1 MLALVNTSQRDVPR
15 PQSHVR
21 QDITSPTVPEATVLE
36 DRLCPGCKNPAVN
49 EQGGLVVAFGSH
61 VQKKAEREREKR
73 AGGSGS
79 TKSRERAA
87 RDHHAGN
94 NGALNSPTNSHAF
107 SGSRPSS
114 SRDQDTTQ
122 PIRSPIK
129 SYVSDAFAAAHQA
142 QSSSS
147 SFQPTPSSSL
157 YPSQSISVTTAPPIE
172 PNRPPPLHLIEPSI
186 TSEVECLNPVKQR
199 TLPVPGVSQDT
210 PGERRRSYDDGVR
223 PLNVLFGKE
232 SSIHKTSDNPLTTP
246 VVSNGLTARPS
257 RRDKRHSIN
266 PGISLPELN
275 THTSTQISQFT
286 VSPHSISSPANTSA
300 DRVPTLLSENG
311 RESHPSLSPL
321 REEFPSKF
329 PSSLRST
336 SHDNLQWSNSSR
348 HSSSS
353 GLAYADEQ
361 ELSRPL
367 SPTHFGDQTIVI
379 TVPPMA
385 VTVGSVPSSKART
398 KVGTEVTDP
407 NAGGSQSGDAC
418 LSSGTKELEV
428 LRSQR
433 SPDSIQHAESRRT
446 STASLGAQAQPRS
459 RSVSP
464 AHVPQNVESETNTDL
479 EAESPEDQTHF
490 QESLP
495 SLSLKDAKGSS
506 TLKEASVAEEADMT
520 SPSVESGSED
530 LSESSPVEYTSHSTF
545 IAPALPPIRLSLSS
559 NDFSELL
566 NSVGGFPSRI
576 SLSQLTKIPEGEKS
590 GTLDSP
596 PTAADLAADITP
608 TPRAPLLPPT
618 VEESEA
624 EDDTIKPQSS
634 LPSDSGHPPSEAR
647 NDAPPPPTKPS
658 KVNGVFRR
666 PSSSSASD
674 SSHSSRPKPAP
685 KSEHVDVSTVS
696 PTTHNRSVS
705 MKTRITLT
713 GPDSKM
719 STTLSEDGTDITVV
733 RLQEAVADARD
744 RGAQHLKMDRGFVEA
759 ILSTLETQKMEYL
772 QLRSKFDG
780 VKRTSKQYI
789 EGLTVAQTE
798 YDRELKARRDAE
810 AEVTR
815 LRVLLSGKVAKLTV
829 LSGDNRKEK
838 LRQQLSKELHDS
850 LSGLELD
857 LSNLKVERDMALAEV
872 EELEATKSG
881 SSEMPPAN
889 LGRSLTKRLE
899 SIKHQYKRD
908 LLPLT
913 REKESLQREIAELK
927 AVRDVFLEETT
938 VLNARNEELAQ
949 LSAAYSRR
957 METVPEVYPTTN
969 DYHDHGRGLSQ
980 LPYQSQQV
988 NISHSLSSSTSST
1001 LHDETMDLR
1010 SVKLHKQES
1019 DPTPSRSKFMNM
1031 KWGSRAKELTSP
1043 QAVATG
1049 ERKIALIPHNF
1060 QQLSILRFT
1069 RCDHCGDKMWGSQLR
1084 CTVCPI
1090 STHVRCVNH
1099 LQISCIQQASNVQ
1112 SELIPASLLPS
1123 MFGRDLIEQAR
1134 ADARGEDRQVPVIVE
1149 KCIQAVEAIALEYEG
1164 IYRKTG
1170 GAGQSKLIT
1179 QLFERGDYTSFD
1191 LRDSDRF
1198 NDICSVTS
1206 VLKNYFRSLP
1216 VPLLTYD
1223 HHDDFMTA
1231 VQIKD
1236 HAARDATL
1244 LNLVN
1249 KLPDVHYYTLRM
1261 LMLHLHRVRD
1271 FADINKM
1278 NARNIGVVFG
1288 PTLMRPRD
1296 PAQEFNDM
1304 AGKAI
1309 AIEWLVENAPRIFN
1323 IQDNSG
1329 YQA

>member
-49 EQGGLVVAFGSH
+49 EQGGLVVAFGQSFFHVDCFKCAKCGDKVTADTNLLLLSDGSPICTNCTYSCNVCRLPILDEAIMTGDDSYHAHCFKCKVCKSRIDDLVFAKTSQGVYCMNCHNERMAKIRSH

-94 NGALNSPTNSHAF
+94 NG
-107 SGSRPSS
+107 
-114 SRDQDTTQ
+114 
-122 PIRSPIK
+122 
-129 SYVSDAFAAAHQA
+129 VSAHQA

-361 ELSRPL
+361 ELSR
-367 SPTHFGDQTIVI
+367 
-379 TVPPMA
+379 
-385 VTVGSVPSSKART
+385 
-398 KVGTEVTDP
+398 
-407 NAGGSQSGDAC
+407 
-418 LSSGTKELEV
+418 TKELEV

-576 SLSQLTKIPEGEKS
+576 SLSQLTKIPEGEK
-590 GTLDSP
+590 
-596 PTAADLAADITP
+596 
-608 TPRAPLLPPT
+608 
-618 VEESEA
+618 
-624 EDDTIKPQSS
+624 
-634 LPSDSGHPPSEAR
+634 SEAR

-872 EELEATKSG
+872 EELEATKRSLKLASG